1 MPGNICRIA
10 LVCSKCYIRQAVKTI
25 KLKNLDPAQ
34 RQKLAA
40 LVPTSDAMLRQY
52 AAGTRQASSSMAI
65 RIERAAER
73 MGLSIPRSQL
83 AAGCATCEYARHCEK
98 RKRRDT

>member
-1 MPGNICRIA
+1 M
-10 LVCSKCYIRQAVKTI
+10 T
-25 KLKNLDPAQ
+25 KLKNLDAPL

-52 AAGTRQASSSMAI
+52 AAGTRTPSAGMAI

-83 AAGCATCEYARHCEK
+83 AAGCATCEYARRCERAK
-98 RKRRDT
+98 KGTTR

>member
-1 MPGNICRIA
+1 MK
-10 LVCSKCYIRQAVKTI
+10 VT
-25 KLKNLDPAQ
+25 KLKNLGAPL

-52 AAGTRQASSSMAI
+52 AAGTRTPSAGMAI
-65 RIERAAER
+65 RIERAAEH

-83 AAGCATCEYARHCEK
+83 AAGCATCEYARHCERAK
-98 RKRRDT
+98 KGTTR